1 MTTLHAPEPVSVDLR
16 GEVTQFLYGYAH
28 IVDQQR
34 LTDWVDLFVDSGSYS
49 ATTWENARGS
59 GLLLYMD
66 RGREALKERA
76 AYLSGYWRMRRRKT
90 LHTIANVCVEPGHAG
105 VLEVSSYFVLYRTDL
120 EGESRLHA
128 CGQYDDRI
136 VRSAGERR
144 FVSHHVV
151 LDAETLP
158 ADLTDLL

>member
-1 MTTLHAPEPVSVDLR
+1 MTALDAPEEVPVDVVND
-16 GEVTQFLYGYAH
+16 VTQFLYGYART
-28 IVDQQR
+28 VDQQR
-34 LTDWVDLFVDSGSYS
+34 LTDWVDLFVDGGSYS

-59 GLLLYMD
+59 GLLLYVD

-90 LHTIANVCVEPGHAG
+90 LHTIANVSVQFQEAG
-105 VLEVSSYFVLYRTDL
+105 ALAVSSYFVLYRTDH
-120 EGESRLHA
+120 EGESKLHA
-128 CGQYDDRI
+128 CGQYDDRV
-136 VRSAGERR
+136 VRTPDGLR
-144 FVSHHVV
+144 FVSHHVI